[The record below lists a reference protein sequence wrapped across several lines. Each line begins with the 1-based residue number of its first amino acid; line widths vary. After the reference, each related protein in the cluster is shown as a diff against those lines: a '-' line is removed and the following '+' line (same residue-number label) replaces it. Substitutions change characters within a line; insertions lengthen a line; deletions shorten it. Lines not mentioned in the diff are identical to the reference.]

1 MSGSHARLF
10 GLAVLAGLATL
21 LPLRADDYFEQKKRE
36 LALEAQKTT
45 ADVQTAIETSRQLEK
60 KDPAAAKALLDKR
73 LLEVND
79 SVSLDDKTRNDLRSK
94 LKTRLSQVEATV
106 REQKALADSK
116 SKYDADRAAAEE
128 RDRMEKAKL
137 YGQSKSPYDQAKDRI
152 DGTKKNLDTTSSL
165 KDTREKNIV
174 DMRLADEKLYAQMG
188 KEQRI
193 TQHFIDVSEK
203 RKQKLTAQEVK
214 LLKALNSTITV
225 EFNKDSLKSVLEQLA
240 ERVPDV
246 SIFLDEASLKDV
258 GIEDYSDARVTF
270 RKNKVTVRTLLK
282 KVFGDL
288 GLTYV
293 IKEGAIN
300 VITPDRMKDYM
311 VTRTYPIGDL
321 VGPFDN
327 LNYNPN
333 AQKAIAWQQAQQL
346 IQMIVTQIEPA
357 SWQGNSERGYGS
369 IYYDEVRRVLVVRHT
384 AEMHYMLG
392 GGLK

>member
-10 GLAVLAGLATL
+10 GLAFLAGLAML
-21 LPLRADDYFEQKKRE
+21 LPLRADDYLDQKKRE
-36 LALEAQKTT
+36 LALEAQKTV
-45 ADVQTAIETSRQLEK
+45 ADVQTALETSRQLEK

-73 LLEVND
+73 LLEVSD
-79 SVSLDDKTRNDLRSK
+79 SVTLDDKTRNELRSK
-94 LKTRLSQVEATV
+94 LKARLDQVEATA
-106 REQKALADSK
+106 REQKAVADSK
-116 SKYDADRAAAEE
+116 SKRDADRIAAEE
-128 RDRMEKAKL
+128 RERMEKAKL
-137 YGQSKSPYDQAKDRI
+137 YGQGKSVTDTAKDRI
-152 DGTKKNLDTTSSL
+152 DTTKKNLDTSGSL

-193 TQHFIDVSEK
+193 TQHFIDISEK
-203 RKQKLTAQEVK
+203 RKQKLTAKEVA

-225 EFNKDSLKSVLEQLA
+225 EFNKDSLKSVLEFLS

-246 SIFLDEASLKDV
+246 TIYLDEASLKDV
-258 GIEDYSDARVTF
+258 GIEDYSDAKVTF

-282 KVFGDL
+282 KAFADL

-293 IKEGAIN
+293 IKDGAIN
-300 VITPDRMKDYM
+300 VITPDRMKDYL
-311 VTRTYPIGDL
+311 VTRTYPVGDL

-327 LNYNPN
+327 LRYSPN
-333 AQKAIAWQQAQQL
+333 AQKAIAYQQAQQL
-346 IQMIVTQIEPA
+346 IQMIVTQIEPQ
-357 SWQGNSERGYGS
+357 SWQGVSERGYGT
-369 IYYDEVRRVLVVRHT
+369 IYYDEVTRSLVVRHT